1 MKRLKFIILLI
12 ILPIIGLS
20 QITVGAKVGL
30 NVTSQFN
37 SDYTIPKTGLVY
49 GGAINIPVLSGISVQ
64 GEVLISQKGHREE
77 YKGNTIFDELTAT
90 YMEIP
95 AMAKYTFDNVNFD
108 FYGMGG
114 VYWGYWTKG
123 SYQSS
128 IDGEN
133 IIYEVYSFQNDFD
146 QDGYK
151 DNRSDFGVVAEAGVT
166 YDNLGSGILAL
177 GFRYSHGL
185 VQTNNHQN
193 PPPDL
198 VIRKNKVFTISFTYF
213 LFL

>member
-1 MKRLKFIILLI
+1 MIPLAGF
-12 ILPIIGLS
+12 G
-20 QITVGAKVGL
+20 QITVGPKVGL
-30 NVTSQFN
+30 NVASQYN
-37 SDYTIPKTGLVY
+37 SDFTVPKTGLVY
-49 GGAINIPVLSGISVQ
+49 GGAIDIPILSGISVQ

-77 YKGNTIFDELTAT
+77 FKGNTIFDELTAT

-95 AMAKYTFDNVNFD
+95 AMIKYTFDNVNFD
-108 FYGMGG
+108 LYGQGG
-114 VYWGYWTKG
+114 VYWSYWTKG

-133 IIYEVYSFQNDFD
+133 IIYEDYEFQSNFD
-146 QDGYK
+146 QDGFK
-151 DNRSDFGVVAEAGVT
+151 DNRNDFGLVVEVGAT

-177 GFRYSHGL
+177 GIRVTHGL
-185 VQTNNHQN
+185 VQTNNLQN

-198 VIRKNKVFTISFTYF
+198 IIKKNRVFTLSLTYF